1 MLVLTRKVGE
11 RLVIG
16 EGVVVEV
23 LALRRGQIRLCISA
37 PPSVHVRREEL
48 PALPGKAAELQARAA
63 AVRVRPWRE
72 RRQRG

>member
-23 LALRRGQIRLCISA
+23 LALRRGQIRLGISA
-37 PPSVHVRREEL
+37 PPSVPIRREEL
-48 PALPGKAAELQARAA
+48 PALPGKAEKFHARAA
-63 AVRVRPWRE
+63 G
-72 RRQRG
+72 RGAPTR